1 VALFKRKKLCEDA
14 RVINVILQRSH
25 GTNDKLVTQLQRQNR
40 LLKQSLGVASV
51 ALIALLRMDTKV
63 NEEREEFS
71 EIDVERI
78 IIVDVIGKPNAGM
91 HLSMD
96 RFGGDMQWALGHYEN
111 GGLMETGLNVHDRGL
126 VKDNKALFEAMQKA
140 PEGAERTR

>member
-1 VALFKRKKLCEDA
+1 MIFYNAAGHESGGLIFDGKLDA
-14 RVINVILQRSH
+14 N
-25 GTNDKLVTQLQRQNR
+25 
-40 LLKQSLGVASV
+40 
-51 ALIALLRMDTKV
+51 
-63 NEEREEFS
+63 
-71 EIDVERI
+71 
-78 IIVDVIGKPNAGM
+78 GKPNAGM

-96 RFGGDMQWALGHYEN
+96 RFGGDMQWPFGHYEN